1 MYVVLSSLKLGQT
14 SQAVKPLT
22 WCIENYTT
30 EMLASNPSDRSRVP
44 SALPDHTFEFTVTVN
59 QLSSAA
65 WHTVD
70 RRVTAT
76 RDILFIYQFI
86 TDRETI
92 VLNKYFWKNK
102 SSLCL
107 EYIYKLKWAIH
118 CRKWNSRNV
127 GRDLH
132 NILRSCLRMRRSHSS
147 RAPLLMSLRSFKTTE
162 AVSRLAAGER
172 ISASTSEMNY

>member
-14 SQAVKPLT
+14 SQAVKPLS
-22 WCIENYTT
+22 WCIQNYTT

-44 SALPDHTFEFTVTVN
+44 SALPDHTFEFIVTVN

-76 RDILFIYQFI
+76 RDILFIYPFI
-86 TDRETI
+86 TGRGTI
-92 VLNKYFWKNK
+92 ILNKCFWRNK

-107 EYIYKLKWAIH
+107 EHIDKLKWAIH
-118 CRKWNSRNV
+118 CRKLNSRHV

-132 NILRSCLRMRRSHSS
+132 SILRSCPRMRRRDSS

-162 AVSRLAAGER
+162 AVSRFGR
-172 ISASTSEMNY
+172 RRTNFSQYQWD